1 MTFCASKT
9 VNGMTTNHI
18 WDGSNIVAETDG
30 NKQVTAKYYRGSGL
44 INQEVSNTESYYQFN
59 MHGDVIGLTGANG
72 ELIEDYD
79 YDAFGN
85 QINQSTE
92 KSTPFRYNGEYY
104 DEETGFT
111 YLRARYYDPTTG
123 RFIQEDPIKDGS
135 NWYTYACDIIGTKT
149 FFGIFVPNETQAY
162 CAGNPVNLVDPSGF
176 SPAITIDETDDS
188 VKITV
193 YVKINMDFQSN
204 RVSEYWA
211 YRTVKDGMGE
221 SWSTTEN
228 ENYRGKDVSI
238 EIVDV
243 ANLTNPDP
251 KQNYINVVVKDRFG
265 ISNMTY
271 SGDWDP
277 DTNPGEITMYVGDIR
292 SLPGYANAQIGQEVA
307 VGTTNMDALYSYQ
320 DLKDTAGHE
329 LGHALG
335 VEDLYDNMDVINAG
349 YDPNAN
355 TSIFNSQWGGLGA
368 QTKDYDIVIRANKKK
383 RWQKWKSNLDLL
395 DPNTKMSK

>member
-1 MTFCASKT
+1 MFKT
-9 VNGMTTNHI
+9 VNGVMTNHI
-18 WDGSNIVAETDG
+18 WDGSNIAAETNG
-30 NKQVTAKYYRGSGL
+30 SQEVTARYYRGNDL
-44 INQEVSNTESYYQFN
+44 ISQEKQGNTEYFQMN
-59 MHGDVIGLTGANG
+59 GRGDVTGLTDSSG
-72 ELIEDYD
+72 ENVKTFT

-85 QINQSTE
+85 QLGENASS
-92 KSTPFRYNGEYY
+92 STPFRYNGEYY
-104 DEETGFT
+104 DEETDLI
-111 YLRARYYDPTTG
+111 YLRNRYYSPTVG
-123 RFIQEDPIKDGS
+123 QFITEDPAKDGL
-135 NWYTYACDIIGTKT
+135 NWY
-149 FFGIFVPNETQAY
+149 AY
-162 CAGNPVNLVDPSGF
+162 CAGNPVNFLDPSGL

-188 VKITV
+188 VRITV
-193 YVKINMDFQSN
+193 YVNIKMDFQKNS
-204 RVSEYWA
+204 RVSELA
-211 YRTVKDGMGE
+211 TYRAVRDGMGE

-238 EIVDV
+238 EIIDV
-243 ANLTNPDP
+243 ANLKNPDP

-307 VGTTNMDALYSYQ
+307 VGTTNMDALYSCQ